1 MPAKRKMIKER
12 GKDKPKKGTKNQ
24 ESKEVDKQ
32 NRTNY
37 CRVEK
42 WPFNQAHD
50 SFAFAGKEFQKE
62 KPT

>member
-1 MPAKRKMIKER
+1 MPAKRKMRKER
-12 GKDKPKKGTKNQ
+12 GKGQTKKKTKNQ
-24 ESKEVDKQ
+24 ESKEVDEQ
-32 NRTNY
+32 NMTNY

-42 WPFNQAHD
+42 WPFNEAHD